1 MAQNKAAPAAPAAPK
16 APSTQAAQTPGKP
29 APTQGQA
36 LGQVKQD
43 LTLDLPG
50 VADLGV
56 TAIDAATAAA
66 TAGDLE
72 DAADKAAAAAEA
84 AGEALKGDEVC
95 TDEFCFTLAK
105 IIEAVDDTATKEKI
119 FEIIDKY

>member
-84 AGEALKGDEVC
+84 AVK
-95 TDEFCFTLAK
+95 FLAN
-105 IIEAVDDTATKEKI
+105 EYPDSVRSS
-119 FEIIDKY
+119 